1 MQVQKI
7 HVFQQTNG
15 YWRWRALGRNAS
27 DRLGNS
33 SKSYSNF
40 GDCVTSMVAVTDAK
54 RRKLPVVKQ
63 GKSEAKPT
71 AMKW

>member
-15 YWRWRALGRNAS
+15 YWRWRALGRSMN

-33 SKSYSNF
+33 SKSYSNLP
-40 GDCVTSMVAVTDAK
+40 DCVESMDAVTDAK

-63 GKSEAKPT
+63 GKTEAKPT